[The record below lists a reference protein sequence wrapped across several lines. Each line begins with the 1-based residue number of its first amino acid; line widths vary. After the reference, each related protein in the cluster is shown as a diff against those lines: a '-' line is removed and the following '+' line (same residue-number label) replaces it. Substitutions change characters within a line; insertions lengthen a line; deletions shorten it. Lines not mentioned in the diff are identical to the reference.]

1 MRNEHRLAWEGQG
14 LDGEKDPRKR
24 SQQDHLGTQPSW
36 RQPRQDGGCSVYIKH
51 LLGTHTC
58 HKLLG
63 LRKVIQ
69 MVPAEKDNCHL
80 AIEGTCANLQEIS
93 RH

>member
-1 MRNEHRLAWEGQG
+1 M
-14 LDGEKDPRKR
+14 
-24 SQQDHLGTQPSW
+24 
-36 RQPRQDGGCSVYIKH
+36 YIKH